1 MTDDTVYSKAVVKL
15 YNNVMQDLKMQD
27 QIAGHENAGP
37 ENAGPQKQDRKMEDK
52 LPKAIT

>member
-1 MTDDTVYSKAVVKL
+1 
-15 YNNVMQDLKMQD
+15 MQVLKMKD

-52 LPKAIT
+52 LPKAKKCNCN

>member
-1 MTDDTVYSKAVVKL
+1 MILEDTSGFQVLFLVSLFCACNGL
-15 YNNVMQDLKMQD
+15 T
-27 QIAGHENAGP
+27 ENAGP

>member
-1 MTDDTVYSKAVVKL
+1 
-15 YNNVMQDLKMQD
+15 MQD
-27 QIAGHENAGP
+27 QIAGH

>member
-1 MTDDTVYSKAVVKL
+1 
-15 YNNVMQDLKMQD
+15 MQDLKMKD
-27 QIAGHENAGP
+27 QIAGHENAVP